1 VDVKV
6 GMSSLFV
13 AVVDEG
19 GVEGESDI
27 LSCVLQ

>member
-13 AVVDEG
+13 VVVVE
-19 GVEGESDI
+19 GVEGVSDI